1 VASVSSVAIKKV
13 SLCGLCELCGYKKS
27 KSLWLIFFRKINM
40 ENNDDILNR
49 AVDALKKRPTSELPE
64 DILKQTA
71 FRLKAAQTR
80 GHWWLIFKP
89 SLAAAMVLIAA
100 SALIY
105 FFVTNF
111 NSGSVAWA
119 DVQHC
124 IGRITFAHCYNTRS
138 SDTEAWYIDGVLY
151 LMEKGE
157 ISKDDG
163 KTKYVY
169 DSAGRQ
175 VSFSPSDFG
184 GMLGQNTSPF
194 VLLTQGVFEY
204 DSNDVNSKVP
214 VYIGEDLLVYKFDAP
229 KSMKSWAKGVV
240 ITAGRQSK
248 LPVYMK
254 IIPWDSNR
262 QADIFIFDYE
272 KQELPE
278 VITKICDCQ

>member
-1 VASVSSVAIKKV
+1 
-13 SLCGLCELCGYKKS
+13 
-27 KSLWLIFFRKINM
+27 M

-49 AVDALKKRPTSELPE
+49 AVDALKNRPTGELP
-64 DILKQTA
+64 DDVLKKTA
-71 FRLKAAQTR
+71 FRLKAAQSR
-80 GHWWLIFKP
+80 SNHLWLAFKP
-89 SLAAAMVLIAA
+89 SLVAAIVLIAA

-105 FFVTNF
+105 FFVMNF
-111 NSGSVAWA
+111 NTGSVAWA

-124 IGRITFAHCYNTRS
+124 IQRITFAHCYNTRS
-138 SDTEAWYIDGVLY
+138 GDTEVWYIDGVLY
-151 LMEKGE
+151 FREKDT

-169 DSAGRQ
+169 NSAGEQ
-175 VSFSPSDFG
+175 LSYSPSDLG
-184 GMLGQNTSPF
+184 GMLGENTSPF

-229 KSMKSWAKGVV
+229 KSMDNWAKGVV

-248 LPVYMK
+248 LPIYIK
-254 IIPWDSNR
+254 LIPKDSTR
-262 QADIFIFDYE
+262 PTDIFIFDYE

-278 VITKICDCQ
+278 VITKISARQ